1 VTPLPDAV
9 MLATSGRRVRGAL
22 DAALSISD
30 PEVCDPVMVSG
41 AAVTPVGSA
50 VADTDN
56 EPEKP
61 PRRETE
67 IVTAVLPPATTVA
80 SP

>member
-1 VTPLPDAV
+1 MIPLPDAV
-9 MLATSGRRVRGAL
+9 MLATLAPRVRGAL

-30 PEVCDPVMVSG
+30 PVVCDPVRVSG
-41 AAVTPVGSA
+41 AAVTPVGRG

-56 EPEKP
+56 EPVKP
-61 PRRETE
+61 PERLTLTG
-67 IVTAVLPPATTVA
+67 TAVLLPATTVA